1 MKTLTV
7 VTILLMIPTVIAGY
21 YGMNVPNGMETKWM
35 GFPFAVAISVVLMA
49 IVYFFIRNS
58 KFFK

>member
-1 MKTLTV
+1 M

-35 GFPFAVAISVVLMA
+35 GFPFAVGISVVLMA